1 MNDSLDER
9 NFPDTNVLFAFCF
22 SISIFS
28 NFTSESFA
36 CGRRK
41 KKCCKEWCLL
51 FASWKL
57 AGSPFSERYSPVAR
71 KSESFMGA
79 RNALRQVR
87 DRELHGGLQGLPEAP
102 RPPLNAAQRRCAHV
116 QVRRSTL
123 MRGRLV
129 FMYYL

>member
-36 CGRRK
+36 RGRRK
-41 KKCCKEWCLL
+41 KNYCKEWRLL

-57 AGSPFSERYSPVAR
+57 AGSTYSKVIETLSTRILSQTAI
-71 KSESFMGA
+71 
-79 RNALRQVR
+79 AL
-87 DRELHGGLQGLPEAP
+87 
-102 RPPLNAAQRRCAHV
+102 HV
-116 QVRRSTL
+116 SKQEDT
-123 MRGRLV
+123 
-129 FMYYL
+129 